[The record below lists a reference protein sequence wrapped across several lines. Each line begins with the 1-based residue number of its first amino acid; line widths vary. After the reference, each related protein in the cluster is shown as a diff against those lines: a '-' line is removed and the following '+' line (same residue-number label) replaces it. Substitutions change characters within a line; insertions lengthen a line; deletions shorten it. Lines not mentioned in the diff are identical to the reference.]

1 MKIAI
6 VHDYL
11 NQMGGAERVVS
22 VLHEIFP
29 EASIH
34 TLFYRADKLWPSMK
48 SADIRPSWLQ
58 KFPLIEKHFKLFFWL
73 YPFAIRSIAPGDCDV
88 IISSSSAYAKGF
100 RKVRKQSNSKLPV
113 HICYCHSPMRF
124 AWSIDSYIE
133 NETNSTVLKFIARF
147 LSSWLRMWDVLTNNS
162 VDIFIANS
170 SVVADRIRN
179 FYHRSSLIIPPPVSV
194 EISHKEESLE
204 SVSYYLI
211 VSRLVSYKRLDLA
224 VEACSRSGRR
234 LVVIGT
240 GPDRERLE
248 KMAGDTVSFL
258 GFQSEANVGRYMA
271 NCKAL
276 LFPGEEDFGITPVET
291 NMLGS
296 PVVAFAC
303 GGALDTV
310 IEGITGTFF
319 TEQTCDSLLDALQ
332 HFEELEWNEV
342 AIRQSAMRFHRSVFE
357 KSIRD
362 LVAKAVLSVDMGA
375 IEVRSEGKM
384 DMSM

>member
-1 MKIAI
+1 
-6 VHDYL
+6 
-11 NQMGGAERVVS
+11 MGGAERVVS
-22 VLHEIFP
+22 VLHEMYP
-29 EASIH
+29 EATIY
-34 TLFYRADKLWPSMK
+34 TLFYRADKLWPTMN

-58 KFPLIEKHFKLFFWL
+58 KIPLIEKHFKLFFWL
-73 YPFAIRSIAPGDCDV
+73 YPFAIRSIAPVECDV

-179 FYHRSSLIIPPPVSV
+179 YYHRSSLIIPPPVSV
-194 EISHKEESLE
+194 EDSPKDESLE

-258 GFQSEANVGRYMA
+258 GFQSETNVGRYMA
-271 NCKAL
+271 NCNAL

-291 NMLGS
+291 NMRGR

-310 IEGITGTFF
+310 IEGLTGTFF

-332 HFEELEWNEV
+332 HFEELEWNEE

-384 DMSM
+384 DITM